1 VQVKN
6 GTFGWADRTMHPNCS
21 QAAGIHWAQ
30 DEPCMILDAAGGFT
44 GAVHGVD
51 REHSNDL

>member
-1 VQVKN
+1 
-6 GTFGWADRTMHPNCS
+6 MHPNCS